1 VAGDPIDGQRWTR
14 KTTHG
19 IACELNRVGVQVG
32 AKTVARLLDQMGF
45 TLKTNRKNIES
56 GVKRKPGHRRRRNEQ
71 FVQINATRRR
81 FESADQPIISVDG
94 KKREM
99 VGNFKNNGR
108 VWRRESKEV
117 NDHDFRTDA
126 LGVALP
132 YGVYDVRRNTG
143 LMVVGTSR
151 ETPAFAV
158 DAIERWWRTNGARYY
173 PRADRLLVLADSGGA
188 NSARS
193 RVWKCDLQQKIA
205 NRHGLKVTVCHYPP
219 GASKWNP
226 IEHRMF
232 SEISK
237 NWQGVPLDS
246 YETVMKYIRTSK
258 TATGLKIGAVLN
270 TKPYQTGEEVGEQE
284 MALLNIR
291 ARKTLSEWNYTIR
304 PQGQA
309 RK

>member
-1 VAGDPIDGQRWTR
+1 
-14 KTTHG
+14 
-19 IACELNRVGVQVG
+19 
-32 AKTVARLLDQMGF
+32 
-45 TLKTNRKNIES
+45 
-56 GVKRKPGHRRRRNEQ
+56 
-71 FVQINATRRR
+71 
-81 FESADQPIISVDG
+81 
-94 KKREM
+94 M
-99 VGNFKNNGR
+99 VGNFKSNGR

-126 LGVALP
+126 IGVALP
-132 YGVYDVRRNTG
+132 YGVYDVQRNTG

-158 DAIERWWRTNGARYY
+158 DAIERWWRANGTRYY
-173 PRADRLLVLADSGGA
+173 PRADRLLILADSGGA

-205 NRHGLKVTVCHYPP
+205 NRHGLNVTVCHYPP

-246 YETVMKYIRTSK
+246 YETAMKYIRTTK

-270 TKPYQTGEEVGEQE
+270 ATPYRTGEAVGTEE

-291 ARKTLSEWNYTIR
+291 AQKTLPEWNYTIR
-304 PQGQA
+304 PQTKA

>member
-1 VAGDPIDGQRWTR
+1 
-14 KTTHG
+14 
-19 IACELNRVGVQVG
+19 
-32 AKTVARLLDQMGF
+32 
-45 TLKTNRKNIES
+45 
-56 GVKRKPGHRRRRNEQ
+56 
-71 FVQINATRRR
+71 
-81 FESADQPIISVDG
+81 
-94 KKREM
+94 M
-99 VGNFKNNGR
+99 VGNFKSNGR

-126 LGVALP
+126 IGVALP
-132 YGVYDVRRNTG
+132 YGVYDVQRNTG

-158 DAIERWWRTNGARYY
+158 DAIERWWRANGTRYY
-173 PRADRLLVLADSGGA
+173 PRADRLLILADSGGA

-205 NRHGLKVTVCHYPP
+205 NRHGLNVTVCHYPP

-246 YETVMKYIRTSK
+246 YETAMKYIRTTK

-270 TKPYQTGEEVGEQE
+270 ATPYRTGEAVGTEE

-291 ARKTLSEWNYTIR
+291 AQKTLPEWTYTIR
-304 PQGQA
+304 PQTKA